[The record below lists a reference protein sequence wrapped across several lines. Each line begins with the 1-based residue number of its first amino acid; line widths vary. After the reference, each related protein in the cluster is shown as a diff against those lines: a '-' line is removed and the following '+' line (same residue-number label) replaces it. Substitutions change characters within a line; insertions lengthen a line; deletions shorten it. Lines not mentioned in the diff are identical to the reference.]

1 MIAMAMDD
9 EIKIDV
15 VEHAYG
21 TVIDIQSTA
30 TGRKLGIYLNEDS
43 TKENVVGSTTMSAET
58 LFDSI
63 EMLYDDKAYEEHQ
76 KKFN

>member
-63 EMLYDDKAYEEHQ
+63 EKLYDDKAYEEHQ